1 MAERGREAVPA
12 DGRAPREPAGPAGTA
27 AGRLLAIQVY
37 NQISDSGLSRLPA
50 DRYRVDAN
58 SDRGNVVIRN
68 VTETEDAAF
77 AVQAISGGGDVLVE
91 GRE

>member
-1 MAERGREAVPA
+1 MELRSARGDVH
-12 DGRAPREPAGPAGTA
+12 
-27 AGRLLAIQVY
+27 AIV
-37 NQISDSGLSRLPA
+37 PA

-68 VTETEDAAF
+68 VTQTEDAAF